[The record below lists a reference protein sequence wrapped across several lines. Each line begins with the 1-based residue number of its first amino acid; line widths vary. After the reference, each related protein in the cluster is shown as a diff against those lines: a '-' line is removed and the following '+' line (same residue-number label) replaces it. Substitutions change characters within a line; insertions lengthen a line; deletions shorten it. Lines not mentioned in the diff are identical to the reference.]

1 MLDLLG
7 RRRKMKKFG
16 FVFTLAFVASLASG
30 GCAKQEREAVCV
42 CAEDYGADW
51 DDCNR
56 ILKENAKSESGCDVA
71 IKEAADCVE
80 FTGCADKNC
89 NDEWKDIDSKCN
101 VAIFKYCIKPF
112 QDDTMEESD
121 AGISKC
127 TSDAV

>member
-1 MLDLLG
+1 
-7 RRRKMKKFG
+7 MKKLGSVSILALLFG
-16 FVFTLAFVASLASG
+16 ITSG

-56 ILKENAKSESGCDVA
+56 VLKENAKSESGCDVA

-89 NDEWKDIDSKCN
+89 NDEWKKVDAKCN
-101 VAIFKYCIKPF
+101 VSIYKLCIAPF
-112 QDDTMEESD
+112 QNPPTEETDTGAESVGNCTMD
-121 AGISKC
+121 AI
-127 TSDAV
+127 